1 MSYIAT
7 NDSQKFEL
15 NITGYREISYVDLSP
30 IKSTGLSNTDQFLNG
45 INLTAGGTSTPTSN
59 TSNFYCDINF
69 NVTMSFQLPDFL
81 SKPSPNLTL
90 FRKANE
96 FSAEISNLNDTLI
109 KIFQEMECCGISDEY
124 NKTVVP
130 IFRYLASS
138 KDHKTCGDT
147 PNLPANSCGGDSNFM
162 KDILKVVKDI
172 TKVYTAIE
180 PLFCLISP
188 IPGNPWL
195 PIDFNW
201 MAPIL
206 PYLQTF
212 KQFVDK
218 IMSGTLFDL
227 IINPIKELN
236 KSLINCTS
244 TQTNRSIGIVN
255 RQQDEKTSKEIIKV
269 MKEVGDNKND
279 IENSKKP
286 VSSNSGLLNNNQ
298 ELQRK
303 KELLLSKLK
312 KDEKIKK
319 AMKSASPFAS
329 IPTNESIEKLN
340 LYQIRNPGQGI
351 CRCLMQLSGME
362 IKLPKFP
369 KAKIRILPKTALELT
384 NINTNDL
391 LKFSNNDAYD
401 ITYKDIEKDLLS
413 DSGNTKIHFDN
424 ALSTDMNFINNFKT
438 YMDNKDKISYYD
450 SAKIITKMNGS
461 NISPTHHIT
470 KTEFNNAYKKLQP
483 SIPGIQYIYTNNE
496 KIVKKTIAT
505 FNPHLNTSFDLIHIT
520 GLSKTGNGKA
530 TIILEANRKFIN
542 KINELTTQ
550 ENTFIAKANVFKS
563 KDYEN
568 WGEYKKEATK
578 ALKKIQL
585 QDTTF
590 LTSNNTLKQQNLY
603 IDIFGSYIEPDI
615 NIDIYDRRVVSRLN
629 VYGDIKTT
637 EIYKIAVEYISER
650 LKLINF
656 DGTSGEDY
664 VKTATKAIQKAHNDL
679 FKLMQKYNLTY
690 NPKSIHLT
698 SDIQNKINTFKNTSA
713 YKTYVSEFDEF
724 KNSVFGYS
732 FLEKL
737 SEFTNDMYIDSDI
750 LLMNKN
756 NWSKNLL
763 TVKNKMI
770 SNIPDIKVTG
780 NELNFFHYSIKIL
793 QCESYKLTLFKL
805 LEENV
810 AYDFYLTEY
819 PTIDCNC
826 KTIVC
831 KLIQWVMD
839 FILYYV
845 NMFLGWLMEMLL
857 EWLIPK
863 WLRALIDLIIYKLK
877 CIMEIVYMGNS
888 MRLIDNVYK
897 NLLETLKNRVNNYPY
912 KNCANSAL
920 DKAIAEIKKE
930 NATKK
935 LDNITSTNHQAVS
948 KTAKEQLKEHHIK
961 IDFVDINK
969 QPITSCSKNDFDT
982 VNLMVTHDIGAEV
995 QSITLSDA
1003 TIAGNSTVTEL
1014 VSQPGNVYTTHQI
1027 FVTELPLTKIISGKL
1042 KGTVKSYKSFATV
1055 PIKYASAQLDILDF
1069 IDDSKMRFILSDYK
1083 TADYKIFLER
1093 NKETLLVSFSILP
1106 LSNIGDPTSNL
1117 ALIKKYIRS
1126 IVLFDKAPEGIIAL
1140 PSIILKEDDL
1150 VKNTHYSKKNNLFSI
1165 LVDCTNFFPVGRD
1178 IYGVINTKNIYKGTG
1193 IELQANIYCKGE
1205 NITIDDKKTAG
1216 ISKSNSFNDTI
1227 IYSNLVITPN
1237 PPVDTVDNANNI
1249 GLQNNIQVR
1258 HDTPLIFDCTKSIG
1272 TGTSANIEQLN
1283 IDLHSVWVNLGLI

>member
-1 MSYIAT
+1 MSNYIAT
-7 NDSQKFEL
+7 DNSRKFEL
-15 NITGYREISYVDLSP
+15 NINGYREISYIDLAP
-30 IKSTGLSNTDQFLNG
+30 IEVNGLSSTDQYLNS
-45 INLTAGGTSTPTSN
+45 INLTAGGTSAPERD

-69 NVTMSFQLPDFL
+69 NVTMSFQLPNFL

-90 FRKANE
+90 FRKADE

-147 PNLPANSCGGDSNFM
+147 PNLPADSCGGNSNFM

-212 KQFVDK
+212 KQFMDK

-236 KSLINCTS
+236 NSLINCTG
-244 TQTNRSIGIVN
+244 TQTDRSITMIN
-255 RQQDEKTSKEIIKV
+255 RQHDEKTSKEIIKV
-269 MKEVGDNKND
+269 MKELKDSKND
-279 IENSKKP
+279 LDNSKKP
-286 VSSNSGLLNNNQ
+286 VSSNSGLLN
-298 ELQRK
+298 EEKESK
-303 KELLLSKLK
+303 KKKKALLLKLEKDK
-312 KDEKIKK
+312 KIRN
-319 AMKSASPFAS
+319 AMKQVSPIASV
-329 IPTNESIEKLN
+329 PTNESVEKLN

-369 KAKIRILPKTALELT
+369 KAKIRILPKNSMELA

-401 ITYKDIEKDLLS
+401 ITYKDVEVDKLS
-413 DSGNTKIHFDN
+413 NSGNTKIHFDN
-424 ALSTDMNFINNFKT
+424 ALSTDMNFINKFKA
-438 YMDNKDKISYYD
+438 YMDAKGGKISYYD
-450 SAKIITKMNGS
+450 SDIISTIDES
-461 NISPTHHIT
+461 AISPTNLIT
-470 KTEFNNAYKKLQP
+470 KTAFDEKYKELQP
-483 SIPGIQYIYTNNE
+483 DIPGIQYIYTNNE
-496 KIVKKTIAT
+496 KIIKKTIET
-505 FNPHLNTSFDLIHIT
+505 FNPYLNTSFDLIHIT
-520 GLSKTGNGKA
+520 GLSKTGNGPA
-530 TIILEANRKFIN
+530 TDVLKANRKFIN
-542 KINELTTQ
+542 KINELTTK
-550 ENTFIAKANVFKS
+550 ENGVILKLNEIKEE
-563 KDYEN
+563 DYKN
-568 WGEYKKEATK
+568 WGNFKEKAMVAIKK
-578 ALKKIQL
+578 LHI
-585 QDTTF
+585 QDTDF
-590 LTSNNTLKQQNLY
+590 LTSTDTLKQQNLY
-603 IDIFGSYIEPDI
+603 NDVFGSYIKPDM
-615 NIDIYDRRVVSRLN
+615 NVDIFDRRMLFRLN
-629 VYGDIKTT
+629 AYGDIQNTDV
-637 EIYKIAVEYISER
+637 YKIAAEYIEKR
-650 LKLINF
+650 LILVYF
-656 DGTSGEDY
+656 DEISGDNY
-664 VKTATKAIQKAHNDL
+664 KTFATKAIKKAYEDL
-679 FKLMQKYNLTY
+679 HTIIQKYNLTY
-690 NPKSIHLT
+690 DPHSTNIT
-698 SDIQNKINTFKNTSA
+698 SDIKNKIDAFKNTADYNS
-713 YKTYVSEFDEF
+713 YIKDFNKL
-724 KNSVFGYS
+724 KNSAFGHL

-737 SEFTNDMYIDSDI
+737 SEFANDMYINSDI
-750 LLMNKN
+750 LLLNKN
-756 NWSKNLL
+756 DWGTNLI
-763 TVKNKMI
+763 TVRDKMI
-770 SNIPDIKVTG
+770 NDIPNITTTG
-780 NELNFFHYSIKIL
+780 TRYNFFYYSIKIL
-793 QCESYKLTLFKL
+793 QYESYKLTLFQL

-810 AYDFYLTEY
+810 AYKFYLTEY

-839 FILYYV
+839 FILYYI

-877 CIMEIVYMGNS
+877 CIMEIVYMGDS
-888 MRLIDNVYK
+888 MRLIDKVYK
-897 NLLETLKNRVNNYPY
+897 NLLETLKSRVNNYPY
-912 KNCANSAL
+912 KNCADGAL
-920 DKAIAEIKKE
+920 DKAIAEIEKE
-930 NATKK
+930 NATKN

-948 KTAKEQLKEHHIK
+948 ETAKEQLKEHHVK

-969 QPITSCSKNDFDT
+969 RPIATCSKNNFNT
-982 VNLMVTHDIGAEV
+982 VNLMVTHDIGAEI

-1003 TIAGNSTVTEL
+1003 TILGDSTVTEL
-1014 VSQPGNVYTTHQI
+1014 VSQSGNVYTTHKI

-1042 KGTVKSYKSFATV
+1042 KGIVKSYKSFADV
-1055 PIKYASAQLDILDF
+1055 PIKYASAELDILDF
-1069 IDDSKMRFILSDYK
+1069 IDNSQMRFILSDYK

-1093 NKETLLVSFSILP
+1093 NKETLLISFSILSLP
-1106 LSNIGDPTSNL
+1106 SIGDPTSNL
-1117 ALIKKYIRS
+1117 ALIKSYIRS

-1140 PSIILKEDDL
+1140 PSIILKNDDL
-1150 VKNTHYSKKNNLFSI
+1150 VTNTHYSEESKLFSI
-1165 LVDCTNFFPVGRD
+1165 IVDCTNFFPVGRD
-1178 IYGVINTKNIYKGTG
+1178 IYGVINTENIYSGTN
-1193 IELQANIYCKGE
+1193 IELQADIYCKGE
-1205 NITIDDKKTAG
+1205 NIAINDTTVND

-1227 IYSNLVITPN
+1227 IYSDLVMTPN
-1237 PPVDTVDNANNI
+1237 PPINTTDKI

-1258 HDTPLIFDCTKSIG
+1258 HDTPLVFDCTKSIG